1 MKQRLATRSTRGGP
15 LIGAVLLMVAACSF
29 PLVGGSGTAAV
40 DAPASGEVGEVSF
53 SDQPIRALPVDEVIT
68 IRRFVGRLFDE
79 CMAERGFPQYLEFTV
94 PEEAVTSLDDN
105 GLSVYM
111 FGPSTREEALQY
123 GYSPLLVWPRIPSF
137 PKVIANDEAFEVAAT
152 ECRSS
157 SWGSLGES
165 AEGTVRALDRLGET
179 LHNASMEALLAN
191 EEFRRLHQARVACLA
206 EAGFSVKRGP
216 DVWLRPSGEHFGIR
230 FGEVEEVFDEPV
242 SGPAPGEVKVIY
254 PPERSYTPGEQEVK
268 LALADVACREKLG
281 FHEKVLALAIEI
293 QAELMEEIEPNLQ
306 ELKIALDDILD
317 TMRQIEGGG

>member
-1 MKQRLATRSTRGGP
+1 M
-15 LIGAVLLMVAACSF
+15 
-29 PLVGGSGTAAV
+29 
-40 DAPASGEVGEVSF
+40 
-53 SDQPIRALPVDEVIT
+53 
-68 IRRFVGRLFDE
+68 
-79 CMAERGFPQYLEFTV
+79 
-94 PEEAVTSLDDN
+94 
-105 GLSVYM
+105 YM

-137 PKVIANDEAFEVAAT
+137 PNVIANDEAFEAAVA

-206 EAGFSVKRGP
+206 EAGFVALEEG
-216 DVWLRPSGEHFGIR
+216 VWLRPSEELFGIE
-230 FGEVEEVFDEPV
+230 FGGKLEVTSQEPV

>member
-1 MKQRLATRSTRGGP
+1 MTRKRGKP
-15 LIGAVLLMVAACSF
+15 LF
-29 PLVGGSGTAAV
+29 AAV
-40 DAPASGEVGEVSF
+40 VLFVSSCAAPFQGTTSIAGDGTPSGRDTPELSF
-53 SDQPIRALPVDEVIT
+53 SDQPVLSLPVEEVTAIN
-68 IRRFVGRLFDE
+68 RFVGRLFDE
-79 CMAERGFPQYLEFTV
+79 CMAERGFPQYLEFTI

-111 FGPSTREEALQY
+111 FGPSTREEALQH
-123 GYSPLLVWPRIPSF
+123 GYSPLLLWPRIPSF
-137 PKVIANDEAFEVAAT
+137 PNVIANDEAFEVAAA

-165 AEGTVRALDRLGET
+165 AEGTVRALIRLGTT

-191 EEFRRLHQARVACLA
+191 EEFRRLHQARVTCLA

-216 DVWLRPSGEHFGIR
+216 DVWLRPSGDYFGIR
-230 FGEVEEVFDEPV
+230 FGEVDEVFDEPV

-268 LALADVACREKLG
+268 LALADVGCREKLG
-281 FHEKVLALAIEI
+281 FHGKVLALAIEI

-317 TMRQIEGGG
+317 TMRQIEGAG